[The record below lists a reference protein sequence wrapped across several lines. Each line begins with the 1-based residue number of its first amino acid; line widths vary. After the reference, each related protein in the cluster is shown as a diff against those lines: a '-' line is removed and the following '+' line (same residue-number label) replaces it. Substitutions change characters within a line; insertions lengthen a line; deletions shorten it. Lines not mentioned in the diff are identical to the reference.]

1 MANGIKLLQHT
12 THVGQDKLN
21 NYEQQISETT
31 DCEITYHATLT
42 QKHNE

>member
-1 MANGIKLLQHT
+1 MPTWPRVLNYCSTRHT
-12 THVGQDKLN
+12 KGKI
-21 NYEQQISETT
+21 NYKIRKSETT